1 LYSSGYILDF
11 EKLDIKGK
19 MCPMP
24 VAFTKRKLESMAS
37 GQLLEVLGEGDLEF
51 DNVQRWVKSN
61 GHDVV
66 KASRNGAEFRVLIRK
81 H

>member
-1 LYSSGYILDF
+1 LAT
-11 EKLDIKGK
+11 EKLDVKGK

-24 VAFTKRKLESMAS
+24 VAFTKRKLESMAA
-37 GQLLEVLGEGDLEF
+37 GQLLEVTGEGELEF
-51 DNVQRWVKSN
+51 DNIQRWVKNN

-66 KASRNGAEFRVLIRK
+66 QASKSGGEFRILIRK